1 MRSEL
6 SPPRLI
12 GANFLSEHIPSQFA
26 FQCCVR
32 LVSLLLSFHAPTPEK
47 VKKLQDLVYTAVEI
61 SYSVALCTR
70 CNFVFDICPAYSPIV
85 TKQLLST
92 LDLASIMVS
101 LLHLH

>member
-1 MRSEL
+1 M
-6 SPPRLI
+6 
-12 GANFLSEHIPSQFA
+12 
-26 FQCCVR
+26 R

-61 SYSVALCTR
+61 SYSVALCTS

-92 LDLASIMVS
+92 LDLASFMVS

>member
-1 MRSEL
+1 M
-6 SPPRLI
+6 
-12 GANFLSEHIPSQFA
+12 
-26 FQCCVR
+26 R

-61 SYSVALCTR
+61 SYSVALCTG
-70 CNFVFDICPAYSPIV
+70 CNFVFDICPIV

>member
-1 MRSEL
+1 M
-6 SPPRLI
+6 
-12 GANFLSEHIPSQFA
+12 
-26 FQCCVR
+26 R

-92 LDLASIMVS
+92 IDLASFMVS